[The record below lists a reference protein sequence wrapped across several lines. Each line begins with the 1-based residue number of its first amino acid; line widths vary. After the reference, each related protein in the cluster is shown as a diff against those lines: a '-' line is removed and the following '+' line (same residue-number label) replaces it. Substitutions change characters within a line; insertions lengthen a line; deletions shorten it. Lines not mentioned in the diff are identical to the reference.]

1 MGLPSPQTLT
11 SMWSIPSSPADPAA
25 DARPLRPFT
34 VGAAIDRGGS
44 SLSRTYL
51 HEQARSARAR
61 RPRRDRTLLL
71 LPRVFYRTCI
81 LVVVPTDYLVLS
93 SARPRAWLSVLQGK
107 EKEGIA
113 LNCARSRPCVRFR
126 RSTHLHA
133 YREADADAASR
144 RCAASGSRSNA
155 YLHGPALVALS
166 EGCCC
171 CDSAEA

>member
-1 MGLPSPQTLT
+1 
-11 SMWSIPSSPADPAA
+11 MWSIPSSPADPAA

-81 LVVVPTDYLVLS
+81 LVVVPTDYLVIS
-93 SARPRAWLSVLQGK
+93 SARPRAWLSVLLK
-107 EKEGIA
+107 RK
-113 LNCARSRPCVRFR
+113 R
-126 RSTHLHA
+126 RHRTEL
-133 YREADADAASR
+133 RTQ
-144 RCAASGSRSNA
+144 
-155 YLHGPALVALS
+155 PALREV
-166 EGCCC
+166 
-171 CDSAEA
+171 SAQHTLTRVQRS